1 MTGYDGFVQPL
12 SLESLTPDL
21 RSDHIVQIFTCFKVE
36 DERTPWTCSLRSVKT
51 QPLAHDL
58 KGRNV
63 RVDVPEGLLP
73 KKLSV
78 WFSINSDGVVVARI
92 EKQSQSLVRNGYVC
106 LGQRVGFDVYEGFPS
121 RFAHRSVRGANEQDD
136 QSQCAPYSLS
146 KHLSCPPF
154 PPCTLATRYP
164 SPRET
169 WLLKSNTKTGKNSV
183 HPLDH
188 EWITYSS
195 AGRDAFSKLL
205 HYFICSRMLR
215 SSPTMTT
222 LFGMMFL

>member
-1 MTGYDGFVQPL
+1 
-12 SLESLTPDL
+12 
-21 RSDHIVQIFTCFKVE
+21 
-36 DERTPWTCSLRSVKT
+36 
-51 QPLAHDL
+51 
-58 KGRNV
+58 
-63 RVDVPEGLLP
+63 
-73 KKLSV
+73 
-78 WFSINSDGVVVARI
+78 
-92 EKQSQSLVRNGYVC
+92 LVRNCYVC

-146 KHLSCPPF
+146 KHLSCP
-154 PPCTLATRYP
+154 R
-164 SPRET
+164 SPHAHSLRDTPHHEK
-169 WLLKSNTKTGKNSV
+169 LGSLKSNTKTGKNSV